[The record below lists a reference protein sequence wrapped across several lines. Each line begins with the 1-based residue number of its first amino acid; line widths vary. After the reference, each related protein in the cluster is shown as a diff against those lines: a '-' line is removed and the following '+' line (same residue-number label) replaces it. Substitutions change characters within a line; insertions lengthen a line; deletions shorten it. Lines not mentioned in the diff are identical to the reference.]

1 MGQGVSGSEMTDM
14 EITWNDD
21 GSIEMFG
28 NKLYTWEVSGDVLTI
43 TTDSFRLH
51 VPGMCLLRGT

>member
-1 MGQGVSGSEMTDM
+1 M